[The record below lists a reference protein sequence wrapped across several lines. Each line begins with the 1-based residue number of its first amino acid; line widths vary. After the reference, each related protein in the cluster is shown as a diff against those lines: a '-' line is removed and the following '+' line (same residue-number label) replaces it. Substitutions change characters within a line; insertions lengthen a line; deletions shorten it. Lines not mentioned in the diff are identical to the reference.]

1 MGVAMSPTDAASVAW
16 VFGVFPIVFGLLI
29 ALIAFIGGRA
39 AALQFPAGV
48 PPRWAATLLALIAGF
63 LLTYAGS
70 VGVFKFTQLWASI
83 ITLPS
88 ARDQIWALEFRM
100 GPWPIISF
108 VINTLIFD
116 NSINHKRP
124 KSRKRGTNGDIAFA
138 DSLSALMIAAGD
150 GDLMRLKELL
160 ASGNDVNA
168 RSGIGTTALMYA
180 AKNGHA
186 TVVET
191 LLAAGANVSVV
202 SEKGSTALHLAE
214 KSHHAAIVRLLTL
227 HKSQLA
233 VS

>member
-1 MGVAMSPTDAASVAW
+1 MSPTDAASVAR
-16 VFGVFPIVFGLLI
+16 VFGVFPIVFGILIMLI
-29 ALIAFIGGRA
+29 AYIGGRA
-39 AALQFPAGV
+39 AALQFPTGV
-48 PPRWAATLLALIAGF
+48 PPRWAAILVALIAGF

-70 VGVFKFTQLWASI
+70 VGVFKLTQLWASI

-100 GPWPIISF
+100 GPWTIISF
-108 VINTLIFD
+108 IIYTLVFD

-124 KSRKRGTNGDIAFA
+124 KSPKRNTNGDIAVA
-138 DSLSALMIAAGD
+138 DGLSALMIAAGD
-150 GDLMRLKELL
+150 GDLIRVKELL

-168 RSGIGTTALMYA
+168 KSGICTTALMYA

-186 TVVET
+186 AVVEA
-191 LLAAGANVSVV
+191 LLAAGANVNVV

-214 KSHHAAIVRLLTL
+214 KSRHFPVVLLLTS
-227 HKSQLA
+227 HRSQSM